1 MQITICG
8 GGNAAHTL
16 AGLLGS
22 RPDLSVNI
30 YAPFQDEAERWQIGL
45 KQNDGILVHAP
56 GRDIVG
62 RPVAVFR
69 DPAQAVQGSEFI
81 LLALPAFA
89 HEIILRQI
97 EGYLSPDTWVGA
109 LPARAGF
116 DLCVRDILK
125 DRLSHINIFG
135 FQTLPW
141 ACRIQEYGGRV
152 SILGVKAQV
161 DLAALPAKLA
171 PVISSRM
178 GELLGVVLNPI
189 SNFLSLTLADTGQLI
204 HPGIMYGLFHNWN
217 GQAYSEPSLFYQAV
231 DEEVAA
237 ILQNMSQEVQALRSI
252 LEQAYPGL
260 DLTAVRPVGEWLKRS
275 YPTSIKDSST
285 LHSSFAT
292 NRSYTGL
299 LAPMIESENGFVPD
313 FQSRYLTEDMPYGL
327 LVMRGIA
334 ELAGV
339 AMPMVDEV
347 VFWAQSRL
355 GKRYMVEG
363 KLQGAELLSTR
374 TPQRYGYDNLNQ
386 FMLDFQYMPMQE
398 KAGGLPATRH

>member
-22 RPDLSVNI
+22 RPDLSVFI
-30 YAPFQDEAERWQIGL
+30 YAPFQDETERWQIGL
-45 KQNDGILVHAP
+45 RQNDGILVRAP
-56 GRDIVG
+56 GRDILG
-62 RPVAVFR
+62 RPVAVHR
-69 DPAQAVQGSEFI
+69 DPAQAVQGAQLI

-89 HEIILRQI
+89 HEQILRQI
-97 EGYLSPDTWVGA
+97 EGYLSPGAWVGA

-116 DLCVRDILK
+116 DVCVRDVLK
-125 DRLSHINIFG
+125 ERLSRITIFG
-135 FQTLPW
+135 LQTLPW

-152 SILGVKAQV
+152 SILGTKDQV
-161 DLAALPAKLA
+161 DLAAWPAKLA
-171 PVISSRM
+171 PVISAKI
-178 GELLGVVLNPI
+178 GELLDVVFHPI

-231 DEEVAA
+231 DEEVAT
-237 ILQNMSQEVQALRSI
+237 ILQNMSQEVQSLRTN
-252 LEQAYPGL
+252 LERAYPGL
-260 DLTAVRPVGEWLKRS
+260 DLAAVRPVGEWLKRS
-275 YPTSIKDSST
+275 YPTSIIDSST

-299 LAPMIESENGFVPD
+299 LAPMIGSENGFVPD
-313 FQSRYLTEDMPYGL
+313 FQSRYLTEDVPYGL

-339 AMPMVDEV
+339 ATPQADEV
-347 VFWAQSRL
+347 ISWAQDRL
-355 GKRYMVEG
+355 GKQYLVEG
-363 KLQGAELLSTR
+363 KLKGVDLYLSR
-374 TPQRYGYDNLNQ
+374 SPQRYGYSGLEQ
-386 FMLDFQYMPMQE
+386 LMREMQYLPMTE
-398 KAGGLPATRH
+398 N